1 MIGIIIKNNEKKVFQ
16 YLIYTND
23 EYFIYIRKSFRYNS
37 LFLVYKKQLISLF
50 NI

>member
-23 EYFIYIRKSFRYNS
+23 EYFGTIKYF
-37 LFLVYKKQLISLF
+37 V
-50 NI
+50 